1 MRPQKDTNRVK
12 PANPKSFVWQHYE
25 DVNDGKH
32 VFCLLCAADTK
43 QQMYQVTDNNTTSL
57 RDHLETKHIPEWRD
71 LKAHEVQSD
80 PAEGDESEEVMTVVI
95 VNFQ

>member
-1 MRPQKDTNRVK
+1 MCRHQYIIMRPQKDTNRVK

-25 DVNDGKH
+25 DVNYGKH

-57 RDHLETKHIPEWRD
+57 SDHLQTKHIPEWRD
-71 LKAHEVQSD
+71 LKAQVEILTQF
-80 PAEGDESEEVMTVVI
+80 GK
-95 VNFQ
+95 NW